1 MIVDPPGAVAVMVIA
16 AHPDDIEAWCAGT
29 LARAIDAGATVRLLL
44 VTSGDKGS
52 GDLAATPAV
61 VAQRREH
68 EAREAARLLGIAEV
82 AFLRQPDGEVDN
94 TRALR
99 GDLVSYIRRWRPAVL
114 FTHDPEHSFPPYLAH
129 RDHRAVGRAALDAV
143 YPLARD
149 PLSFPEQRA
158 DGGSAA
164 RGGPGLAVRDHPARR
179 LCRYRRWR
187 RAEDRGEAG
196 AREPDEGSR
205 RVAPGV
211 AGARGACRRGGGPA
225 HGRSLR
231 YPSSRLA
238 LSDSQGQGCG
248 FLWPVLPP
256 MIASGHYPYLSAR
269 RSSSQRVT
277 SSSVGGACFVER
289 RPARP
294 AELDGTQIAPA

>member
-1 MIVDPPGAVAVMVIA
+1 MIVEPPGAVAVMVIA

-158 DGGSAA
+158 DGVAPHAVGQVWLFATTQPDAYVDIAAGVERKIAA
-164 RGGPGLAVRDHPARR
+164 RLAHESQTKDPAALRQGWRERAARVGAEVGLPMAEAFVILR
-179 LCRYRRWR
+179 L
-187 RAEDRGEAG
+187 D
-196 AREPDEGSR
+196 
-205 RVAPGV
+205 
-211 AGARGACRRGGGPA
+211 
-225 HGRSLR
+225 
-231 YPSSRLA
+231 
-238 LSDSQGQGCG
+238 
-248 FLWPVLPP
+248 
-256 MIASGHYPYLSAR
+256 
-269 RSSSQRVT
+269 
-277 SSSVGGACFVER
+277 
-289 RPARP
+289 
-294 AELDGTQIAPA
+294 